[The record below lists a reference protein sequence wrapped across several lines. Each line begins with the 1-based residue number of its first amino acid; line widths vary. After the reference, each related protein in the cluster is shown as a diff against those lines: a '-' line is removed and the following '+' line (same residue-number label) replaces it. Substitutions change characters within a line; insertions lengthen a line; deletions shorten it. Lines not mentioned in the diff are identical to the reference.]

1 MSIME
6 SAVVGILAFLVLQ
19 SPISMR
25 PMELHA
31 AIKAPMNWNAAV
43 QQEGT
48 MPNEAATPDEVTP
61 TKQSRSVLKYTFV
74 GVVMG
79 GLVGAAVGVLAGN
92 GTCFNAEEGLRAS
105 GCDDDGDTAT
115 GALIGAGF
123 GGLCGFLIGVA
134 E

>member
-1 MSIME
+1 ME

-19 SPISMR
+19 SPMSMR

-31 AIKAPMNWNAAV
+31 AIEAPMNWNAAA
-43 QQEGT
+43 QQE
-48 MPNEAATPDEVTP
+48 AVTPDEVTP
-61 TKQSRSVLKYTFV
+61 TKRSKSVLKYTFI

-92 GTCFNAEEGLRAS
+92 GSASLPKKRLRAS